1 MESPLIDRLVDELHY
16 PRVDADNLN
25 DILTEA
31 GERVLFLT
39 GDPAKNLETND
50 LAVILPELQRAFAGR
65 LNPAVVDRS
74 IEQSLKER
82 FDIWPV
88 PSLIF
93 LKDGE
98 MRGAI
103 AKVRDWADYLSE
115 IAAILD
121 RPTPHAVH

>member
-1 MESPLIDRLVDELHY
+1 MESPLIDRLVDELRY
-16 PRVDADNLN
+16 PRLDTSNMDA
-25 DILTEA
+25 ILAAE

-50 LAVILPELQRAFAGR
+50 VAVILPELQRAFAGR
-65 LNPAVVDRS
+65 LNPVVVDRS
-74 IEQSLKER
+74 VEQSLRER

-103 AKVRDWADYLSE
+103 AKVRDWSDYLSE

-121 RPTPHAVH
+121 RPAPHAVH